1 MEDQEDPRR
10 PSKKVCTA
18 ESRIKVH
25 KRIKKVESDPNIRV
39 HGESTLRQLVRLQRR
54 ISMPIMLKPSLVHCG
69 ANVPPF
75 GARPICM
82 PNPSQ
87 DCSGFYM
94 SIGWCT
100 IFFVSILLPGKF
112 PLSPWAY
119 SRGGCLCR
127 KFSRFKWHK

>member
-1 MEDQEDPRR
+1 MEDQDDPRR
-10 PSKKVCTA
+10 HSKRVCTA

-39 HGESTLRQLVRLQRR
+39 HGESTLKQPVRLQRQ
-54 ISMPIMLKPSLVHCG
+54 ISMPIMPKPSLVHCG

-94 SIGWCT
+94 SIVWCT
-100 IFFVSILLPGKF
+100 IFFVSILPSEKF
-112 PLSPWAY
+112 LLSLWA
-119 SRGGCLCR
+119 SWRGGCRCM
-127 KFSRFKWHK
+127 K

>member
-10 PSKKVCTA
+10 LSKKVCTA

-69 ANVPPF
+69 ENVPPF

-87 DCSGFYM
+87 DCSGCYL
-94 SIGWCT
+94 T
-100 IFFVSILLPGKF
+100 F
-112 PLSPWAY
+112 P
-119 SRGGCLCR
+119 CLCQGGQR
-127 KFSRFKWHK
+127 RRETV